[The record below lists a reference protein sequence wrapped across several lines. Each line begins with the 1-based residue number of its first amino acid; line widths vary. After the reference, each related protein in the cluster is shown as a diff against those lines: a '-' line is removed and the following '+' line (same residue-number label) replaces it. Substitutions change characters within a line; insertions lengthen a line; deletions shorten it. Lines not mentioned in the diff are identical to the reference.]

1 MSETKEQ
8 KLPKWFNGEVY
19 LKGGEVSNPFT
30 GVKVELTAIELSMY
44 DFIKGAEYY
53 MTVSGKQNDKLADEM
68 YKGLTWFA
76 KNNINA
82 YMTLL
87 D

>member
-1 MSETKEQ
+1 MTETKQ
-8 KLPKWFNGEVY
+8 ILPKWFNGELY
-19 LKGGEVSNPFT
+19 TDGGIVSNPFT
-30 GVKVELTAIELSMY
+30 GVEVELTAEELSMY

-53 MTVSGKQNDKLADEM
+53 MAISGKQNDKLADDM
-68 YKGLTWFA
+68 HKGLTWFA
-76 KNNINA
+76 KNNIEA

>member
-1 MSETKEQ
+1 MTKTKQ

-19 LKGGEVSNPFT
+19 NEGAVVSNPFT
-30 GVKVELTAIELSMY
+30 GVKVKLTAIELSMY

-53 MTVSGKQNDKLADEM
+53 MVITDKHNSKLADEM
-68 YKGLTWFA
+68 HKGLTWFA
-76 KNNINA
+76 KNNIEA

>member
-1 MSETKEQ
+1 MTQTKQ
-8 KLPKWFNGEVY
+8 ILPKWFNGEVY
-19 LKGGEVSNPFT
+19 TEGNIVSNPFT
-30 GVKVELTAIELSMY
+30 GVEVELTAIELSMY

-53 MTVSGKQNDKLADEM
+53 MAISGKHNDKLADEM
-68 YKGLTWFA
+68 HKGLTWFA
-76 KNNINA
+76 KNNIEA

>member
-1 MSETKEQ
+1 MTETKQ
-8 KLPKWFNGEVY
+8 ILPKWFNGEVY
-19 LKGGEVSNPFT
+19 TDGGIVSNPFT
-30 GVKVELTAIELSMY
+30 GVEVELTAEELSMY

-53 MTVSGKQNDKLADEM
+53 MAISDKQNDKLADEM
-68 YKGLTWFA
+68 HKGLTWFA
-76 KNNINA
+76 KNNIEA

>member
-1 MSETKEQ
+1 MTETKQ
-8 KLPKWFNGEVY
+8 TLPKWFNGEAY
-19 LKGGEVSNPFT
+19 NEGDIVSNPFT
-30 GVKVELTAIELSMY
+30 GVEVKLTAEELSMY

-53 MTVSGKQNDKLADEM
+53 MAISGKQNNKLADEM
-68 YKGLTWFA
+68 HKGLTWFA
-76 KNNINA
+76 KNNIEA

>member
-1 MSETKEQ
+1 MTQTKQ
-8 KLPKWFNGEVY
+8 ILPKWFNGEVY
-19 LKGGEVSNPFT
+19 TKGNIVSNPFT
-30 GVKVELTAIELSMY
+30 GVEVELTAIELSMY

-53 MTVSGKQNDKLADEM
+53 MAISGKRNDKLADEM
-68 YKGLTWFA
+68 HKGLTWFA
-76 KNNINA
+76 KNNIEA

>member
-1 MSETKEQ
+1 MTETKQ
-8 KLPKWFNGEVY
+8 ILPKWFNGEVY
-19 LKGGEVSNPFT
+19 TDGGIVSNPFT
-30 GVKVELTAIELSMY
+30 SVEVELTAEELSMY

-53 MTVSGKQNDKLADEM
+53 IAISGKQNDKLADEM
-68 YKGLTWFA
+68 HKGLTWFA
-76 KNNINA
+76 KNNIEA

>member
-1 MSETKEQ
+1 MTETKQ
-8 KLPKWFNGEVY
+8 ILPKWFNGEVY
-19 LKGGEVSNPFT
+19 TEGGVVSNPFT
-30 GVKVELTAIELSMY
+30 GVEVELTAEELSMY

-53 MTVSGKQNDKLADEM
+53 MSISGKQNDKLADEM
-68 YKGLTWFA
+68 HKGLTWFA
-76 KNNINA
+76 KNNIEA

>member
-1 MSETKEQ
+1 MTETKQ
-8 KLPKWFNGEVY
+8 ILPKWFNGEAY
-19 LKGGEVSNPFT
+19 TEGGVVSNPFT
-30 GVKVELTAIELSMY
+30 GVEVELTAEELSMY

-53 MTVSGKQNDKLADEM
+53 MAISGKQNDKLADEM
-68 YKGLTWFA
+68 HKGLTWFA
-76 KNNINA
+76 KNNIEA